1 MKKRFLLISV
11 LLGISLVISA
21 CAQSP
26 EVETNEEHE
35 EGAFRVAVS
44 RNGFN
49 NEAQGFHIEVEED
62 QEVALT
68 FVYGDSDFS
77 QNNPHKI
84 IIPEYGI
91 ETGIIDENN
100 PEVTVYFTATG
111 HGEIAFMCSIP
122 DCIGHSNLVSGRIV
136 INESGH
142 ED

>member
-1 MKKRFLLISV
+1 MKKKFLLISV

-21 CAQSP
+21 CAQSS

-35 EGAFRVAVS
+35 DGAFRVEVS

-62 QEVALT
+62 QEVELT

-77 QNNPHKI
+77 QNNPHNI

-100 PEVTVYFTATG
+100 PEVTVHFTATG
-111 HGEIAFMCSIP
+111 HGEIAFMCAIP
-122 DCIGHSNLVSGRIV
+122 ECIGHSNLVSGRIV
-136 INESGH
+136 IEESGH
-142 ED
+142 